1 MAGMGVDWG
10 DYKNNGK
17 LALFVS
23 DYQDEPNQLFDNSGD
38 GTFVNVSLT
47 TSLDPATRPFLGFG
61 GGFLDYDNDGWL
73 DLFTANGHVV
83 PEIGQT
89 EQGAGA
95 VGYKQTAQL
104 FRNMDGGK
112 RFADVSAT
120 SGPAFRALRAGR
132 GAVWGD
138 LWNRGV
144 LDIVIA
150 PNTDAPLLIKH
161 SGPPPGHHFL
171 SLRLIG
177 TKSNRDAI
185 GARVYVTT
193 RNLRQM
199 REVKTSISF
208 LCSGDPRL
216 HLGLGEAAQADKIEV
231 RWPSGRR
238 DTFANVVADRFYRLT
253 EGETVL
259 GNQ

>member
-1 MAGMGVDWG
+1 V
-10 DYKNNGK
+10 
-17 LALFVS
+17 
-23 DYQDEPNQLFDNSGD
+23 
-38 GTFVNVSLT
+38 
-47 TSLDPATRPFLGFG
+47 R
-61 GGFLDYDNDGWL
+61 
-73 DLFTANGHVV
+73 
-83 PEIGQT
+83 
-89 EQGAGA
+89 
-95 VGYKQTAQL
+95 YKQTAQL
-104 FRNMDGGK
+104 FRNMDSGK

-120 SGPAFRALRAGR
+120 SGPAFRASRAGR

-150 PNTDAPLLIKH
+150 PNTDAPLLMKH

-208 LCSGDPRL
+208 LSSGDPRL
-216 HLGLGEAAQADKIEV
+216 HWGSARPRRRTRSRSA
-231 RWPSGRR
+231 GRPATV
-238 DTFANVVADRFYRLT
+238 TFSTTLPPTDSTN
-253 EGETVL
+253 
-259 GNQ
+259 